1 MAMHLPS
8 LPSSS
13 YSPLSGYGSSSSSDG
28 ALTFREQLA
37 NAARRAN
44 MRASEASS
52 AASSVFGRAE
62 AAIERNV
69 PHGDGVIATV
79 ARNSGTF
86 AGGVAVG
93 MLNASETGVRFHQ
106 WAYRLVKLPTV
117 VFAAGVVAR
126 GLGAD
131 RNSPRVR
138 AINSTMMRTMFPI
151 LGESLGEGIMGLS
164 YAFLHAG
171 AKQVVSTLWSID
183 DAKSKELMVVFYK
196 ELMRNGGNAAAALRQ
211 SQLTVMRQ
219 PHNSEP
225 YYWAGFEL
233 TSRGESRISSDSNKD
248 VP

>member
-1 MAMHLPS
+1 LSRLGASVIFLPMAMHLPS

-151 LGESLGEGIMGLS
+151 LGESLGEGIMGLWHKHS
-164 YAFLHAG
+164 GG
-171 AKQVVSTLWSID
+171 AQAVHGKPH
-183 DAKSKELMVVFYK
+183 SKL
-196 ELMRNGGNAAAALRQ
+196 GAA
-211 SQLTVMRQ
+211 
-219 PHNSEP
+219 SEP
-225 YYWAGFEL
+225 
-233 TSRGESRISSDSNKD
+233 SESEASVTVGATR
-248 VP
+248 V